1 VASAGYLGASV
12 VGCLLLAAT
21 RVEKRARAILR
32 AVGAFMLVTAIFWM
46 RNLFGFAVV
55 LAWGAALIALARRG
69 SGTAARFVL
78 SLLAIQVALA
88 SVYDIRVLFLL
99 DGGHSDAE
107 TMARLF
113 LLPAWLWASLWMLMS
128 VGMLT
133 WTLWMT
139 RKL

>member
-1 VASAGYLGASV
+1 MSASPNWPSSSTP
-12 VGCLLLAAT
+12 VGSKSARISLFDADRLSWILATAVAT
-21 RVEKRARAILR
+21 RDRQSR
-32 AVGAFMLVTAIFWM
+32 
-46 RNLFGFAVV
+46 
-55 LAWGAALIALARRG
+55 
-69 SGTAARFVL
+69 GTAARFVL